1 MYSEVFKQ
9 RHKGAE
15 AFAVLGIRHGWA
27 AEGEGEDLVDAGWGT
42 DGEDGVDGPGVVGGY
57 QGGGCCFLGGEGGHC
72 GGKGRVYVCSRALR
86 WMGRTWLYIWL
97 HVPFDVGSIGEEVV
111 YLLIC

>member
-1 MYSEVFKQ
+1 
-9 RHKGAE
+9 
-15 AFAVLGIRHGWA
+15 
-27 AEGEGEDLVDAGWGT
+27 
-42 DGEDGVDGPGVVGGY
+42 
-57 QGGGCCFLGGEGGHC
+57 
-72 GGKGRVYVCSRALR
+72 LR